1 MYNPLN
7 ILLYMITQDKMSNIK
22 AINIQSLWQ
31 LTVVSSSR
39 FLDAALDLNKVIL
52 A

>member
-7 ILLYMITQDKMSNIK
+7 ILLYMITQDKMSNIR

-31 LTVVSSSR
+31 LTVVSNSR
-39 FLDAALDLNKVIL
+39 FLAAALDFNEVVL